1 MQTMKVS
8 TTPLSKEMA
17 MEMDDIYV
25 SSQLLMETNRPANS
39 LLQSGNMKQQEINP
53 MTSENHGLGCSTQS
67 VIKDKQQVDQIQTEQ
82 ILLESYKEMLG
93 LDKTRILIT
102 AESGYGKST
111 LFKKIAHDWAVLQ
124 KTKSKSTDPQ
134 AEPSPLSK
142 YKLVFVLNIKEMGT
156 NFNIIDAMFS
166 QILPITNDYT
176 KPGLENYINKHP
188 NEVLILLD
196 GADEMSFETL
206 DSAEERTYNV
216 KTILSFK
223 SLKSC
228 MVIVT
233 SRQFTAL
240 KLPRWNPNF
249 ASINITGFDDKNK
262 QEYIG
267 KYFAKYDSQYRGHV
281 LAEINKSETLRSL
294 GEIPLFLWLM
304 CTLMM
309 QRRNLP
315 ERITELFHDV
325 IEVLYQ
331 QNKSKYETSSPSDT
345 GTRDTFDKQMRELGR
360 IALKGLMNQNGQTLY
375 FDLSEFDSEDLVS
388 FGCEVGLLTK
398 TKITRGLKQVEYVT
412 FAHKT
417 FIEYC
422 AATHLAGLATSDPVQ
437 FNKYM
442 SQIFESDVESMEYL
456 LRFCCG
462 IDKKAAELIIRRT
475 HEQLLKHN
483 PKTSDIHCDKY
494 QRYVYL
500 HRMMM
505 LVLFEAELGSLV
517 KKLPVEEWV
526 KFPYELKGED
536 LVAAH
541 YFIKKLPKHS
551 RLPYVSDIN
560 VMCGSVDDL
569 QLVKL
574 IVSHRPCKI
583 SLKLLETNMNGK
595 LETLG
600 NISRYLTSL
609 CMKDCQLNNSDMTQ
623 LLQMFQSSGSI
634 RKIDLSKNNF
644 HGLQSVQI
652 TPIPSLETLLLRE
665 CSLMSDDIEPLFSL
679 IASAGSI
686 KKVFLDKN
694 NFHGLQ
700 SVQITPIPSL
710 ETLLLRECS
719 LMSDDIEPLFSLIA
733 SAGSI
738 KKVFLDKNN
747 FHGLQSVQI
756 TRVPSLE
763 VMTLHECSLT
773 SDDIEA
779 VFSLIASAGSI
790 KTVWLNKNNF
800 HCLQSV
806 QITPVP
812 SLETLW
818 LSECSLMSDDIEP
831 LFSLIASAGSIKTV
845 MLNKNNFHCLQSVQ
859 ITPVPSLET
868 LWLSEC
874 SLMSDDI
881 EPLFSLIASAGSI
894 KTVWLNKNNFHCLQS
909 VQITPVPSLEEMGLG
924 ECSLM
929 SDDIEA
935 LFSLVASAGSIKTVW
950 LNKNNF
956 HCLQSVQITPVPSLE
971 EMGLGECSLMSDDI
985 EALFSLVASAGSI
998 KTVCLDENNFHGL
1011 QSVQITPVPSLELL
1025 ILEDCS
1031 LMSDDIDA
1039 LFSLIA
1045 SAGSIKTVMLNKN
1058 NFHCLQSVQI
1068 TPVPSL
1074 EGMTLHECSL
1084 TSDDIE
1090 PLFSLI
1096 ASAGSIKQVELNK
1109 NDFHGLQS
1117 VQITPVPSLEL
1128 LILEECSL
1136 MSDDIEALFSLVA
1149 SAGSIKTVWLN
1160 KNNFHCLQS
1169 VQITPVP
1176 SLEGMTLHECSLT
1189 SDDIEPLFSLI
1200 ASAGSIKEVFLDTN
1214 NFHGLQS
1221 VQITPVPSLEM
1232 LILQMCSLMS
1242 DDIQALFSL
1251 IAFAGKIKKVH
1262 LDGNNFHGLQSVRIT
1277 PLPSLE
1283 FLSLGMCSV
1292 MSDDI
1297 QALFSILAACGS
1309 LNHVEL
1315 DNNNFLG
1322 LQSVQITPLPSL
1334 EILILE
1340 ECGLTSDDIEA
1351 VFSLITSAGSIKQV
1365 NLNKNDFHGLQS
1377 VQITPLPS
1385 LEILILEECSLTSD
1399 DIEAVFSL
1407 IASAGKIKEVCLS
1420 KNNFHGLQR
1429 VQITPVPS
1437 LDKLLLKEC
1446 LLSIDEIEE
1455 IFCQLL
1461 KHVSVIT

>member
-8 TTPLSKEMA
+8 TIPLCKERA

-53 MTSENHGLGCSTQS
+53 MTSEIHGLGCLTQS
-67 VIKDKQQVDQIQTEQ
+67 VIKDKQQVDQIKTEQ

-93 LDKTRILIT
+93 LDKKRILIT

-142 YKLVFVLNIKEMGT
+142 YTLVFVLTINEMGT
-156 NFNIIDAMFS
+156 NFNIIDTMFS

-176 KPGLENYINKHP
+176 KPGLENYINTHQK
-188 NEVLILLD
+188 EVLILLD

-206 DSAEERTYNV
+206 DSAEERAYNV

-233 SRQFTAL
+233 SRQFTTL
-240 KLPRWNPNF
+240 KLLRWNPHF

-267 KYFAKYDSQYRGHV
+267 KYLVKYDSQYRGHV

-315 ERITELFHDV
+315 ERITELFNDV

-331 QNKSKYETSSPSDT
+331 QNKSKYETTSPSDT
-345 GTRDTFDKQMRELGR
+345 GTRGTFDKRMRELGR
-360 IALKGLMNQNGQTLY
+360 IALKGLMNQNGQTLN

-398 TKITRGLKQVEYVT
+398 TKITRRFKQVESVT

-422 AATHLAGLATSDPVQ
+422 AATHLAGLATSDPDQ

-442 SQIFESDVESMEYL
+442 SQIFESDIESMEYL

-483 PKTSDIHCDKY
+483 PKTSDINRDEY
-494 QRYVYL
+494 QRYIYL

-505 LVLFEAELGSLV
+505 LFLFEAELGSLV

-541 YFIKKLPKHS
+541 YFITNLPKHS

-686 KKVFLDKN
+686 KNVFLDKN

-700 SVQITPIPSL
+700 SVQVTPIPSL

-719 LMSDDIEPLFSLIA
+719 
-733 SAGSI
+733 
-738 KKVFLDKNN
+738 
-747 FHGLQSVQI
+747 
-756 TRVPSLE
+756 
-763 VMTLHECSLT
+763 
-773 SDDIEA
+773 
-779 VFSLIASAGSI
+779 
-790 KTVWLNKNNF
+790 
-800 HCLQSV
+800 
-806 QITPVP
+806 
-812 SLETLW
+812 
-818 LSECSLMSDDIEP
+818 
-831 LFSLIASAGSIKTV
+831 
-845 MLNKNNFHCLQSVQ
+845 
-859 ITPVPSLET
+859 
-868 LWLSEC
+868 
-874 SLMSDDI
+874 
-881 EPLFSLIASAGSI
+881 
-894 KTVWLNKNNFHCLQS
+894 
-909 VQITPVPSLEEMGLG
+909 
-924 ECSLM
+924 
-929 SDDIEA
+929 
-935 LFSLVASAGSIKTVW
+935 
-950 LNKNNF
+950 
-956 HCLQSVQITPVPSLE
+956 
-971 EMGLGECSLMSDDI
+971 
-985 EALFSLVASAGSI
+985 
-998 KTVCLDENNFHGL
+998 
-1011 QSVQITPVPSLELL
+1011 
-1025 ILEDCS
+1025 
-1031 LMSDDIDA
+1031 
-1039 LFSLIA
+1039 
-1045 SAGSIKTVMLNKN
+1045 
-1058 NFHCLQSVQI
+1058 
-1068 TPVPSL
+1068 
-1074 EGMTLHECSL
+1074 
-1084 TSDDIE
+1084 
-1090 PLFSLI
+1090 
-1096 ASAGSIKQVELNK
+1096 
-1109 NDFHGLQS
+1109 
-1117 VQITPVPSLEL
+1117 
-1128 LILEECSL
+1128 
-1136 MSDDIEALFSLVA
+1136 
-1149 SAGSIKTVWLN
+1149 
-1160 KNNFHCLQS
+1160 
-1169 VQITPVP
+1169 
-1176 SLEGMTLHECSLT
+1176 
-1189 SDDIEPLFSLI
+1189 
-1200 ASAGSIKEVFLDTN
+1200 
-1214 NFHGLQS
+1214 
-1221 VQITPVPSLEM
+1221 
-1232 LILQMCSLMS
+1232 
-1242 DDIQALFSL
+1242 
-1251 IAFAGKIKKVH
+1251 
-1262 LDGNNFHGLQSVRIT
+1262 
-1277 PLPSLE
+1277 
-1283 FLSLGMCSV
+1283 
-1292 MSDDI
+1292 
-1297 QALFSILAACGS
+1297 
-1309 LNHVEL
+1309 
-1315 DNNNFLG
+1315 
-1322 LQSVQITPLPSL
+1322 
-1334 EILILE
+1334 
-1340 ECGLTSDDIEA
+1340 
-1351 VFSLITSAGSIKQV
+1351 
-1365 NLNKNDFHGLQS
+1365 
-1377 VQITPLPS
+1377 
-1385 LEILILEECSLTSD
+1385 
-1399 DIEAVFSL
+1399 
-1407 IASAGKIKEVCLS
+1407 
-1420 KNNFHGLQR
+1420 
-1429 VQITPVPS
+1429 
-1437 LDKLLLKEC
+1437 
-1446 LLSIDEIEE
+1446 
-1455 IFCQLL
+1455 
-1461 KHVSVIT
+1461 